1 MVNRIE
7 WRAAVKYKMAISF
20 SYCAKKGFI
29 RFVICGQ
36 WATIMLGSR
45 EMESRQKKEEPRTQR
60 NPKRLIS
67 I

>member
-29 RFVICGQ
+29 RFVICGL
-36 WATIMLGSR
+36 WATIMLGSI
-45 EMESRQKKEEPRTQR
+45 EMESRQNKEGPRTQR